1 MYVNFCE
8 WVFLI
13 CKFMKTFISV
23 WILVLIVFISLIVL
37 SISSCS
43 KEGVLIYKLS
53 YKTLGSEEYAEKSRI
68 RDFNGVT
75 YFETSTLI
83 REDLKD
89 KFLKVNFKR
98 YDQMLTY
105 TFVYYCTKKQF
116 NNK

>member
-1 MYVNFCE
+1 MYVNYCE

-13 CKFMKTFISV
+13 CKFMKSFICV
-23 WILVLIVFISLIVL
+23 WISMLIVFISLIVL

-43 KEGVLIYKLS
+43 KEGILIYKLS
-53 YKTLGSEEYAEKSRI
+53 YKTLESEQFARESHI
-68 RDFNGVT
+68 RDFNVVT

-89 KFLKVNFKR
+89 KFLRVNFGR
-98 YDQMLTY
+98 YDKMEGY
-105 TFVYYCTKKQF
+105 TFVYYCTKKEF